1 MKCPFCNND
10 MVSGLLH
17 GRGGGAFF
25 WIPEDEEISIFFN
38 CTVKNVNKKNGIMF
52 DPTAYGGLKYPAN
65 VCKYCKK
72 VIFEF
77 E

>member
-38 CTVKNVNKKNGIMF
+38 CTVKNVNKKMASCLIPQHMV
-52 DPTAYGGLKYPAN
+52 D
-65 VCKYCKK
+65 
-72 VIFEF
+72 
-77 E
+77 